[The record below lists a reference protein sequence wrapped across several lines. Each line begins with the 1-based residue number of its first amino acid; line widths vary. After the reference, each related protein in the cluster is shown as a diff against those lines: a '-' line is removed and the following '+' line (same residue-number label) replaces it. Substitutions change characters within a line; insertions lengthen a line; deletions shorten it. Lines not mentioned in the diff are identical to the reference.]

1 MKNGYGKKMREGM
14 EKQKNILL
22 LWDIDGTLMSCRD
35 DGTKALN
42 ELFRRWT
49 GVERALGEIKVG
61 TAMDSAILGSLMERF
76 RIPFEEKERMI
87 TEFAEILKDI
97 LDRNETKRALPGIKE
112 ILATLTEQENVY
124 MGILTS
130 NFKIGA
136 DLKLDSVGLKDY
148 FSFGGYGD
156 IEGEKWH
163 AAKLAVETAEKKA
176 GEPFAKESIY
186 LIGDTCYD
194 IRCARKLGVRSI
206 AVATGWTDQETLRE
220 AQPDYFFADLSDP
233 QAFYDIIDL
242 NN

>member
-1 MKNGYGKKMREGM
+1 MK
-14 EKQKNILL
+14 KQKPILL

-42 ELFRRWT
+42 ELFRRRT
-49 GVERALGEIKVG
+49 GVKRALGEIKVG
-61 TAMDSAILGSLMERF
+61 TAMDSSIMRSLMEHF
-76 RIPFEEKERMI
+76 QIPSEEKEQMI
-87 TEFAEILKDI
+87 AEFAEILKGI
-97 LDRNETKRALPGIKE
+97 LDENATKRVLPGIKE
-112 ILATLTEQENVY
+112 ILNTLKERENVY

-156 IEGEKWH
+156 TEGEKWH
-163 AAKLAVETAEKKA
+163 AARLAVETAEKNA
-176 GEPFAKESIY
+176 GGPFAKESIY

-194 IRCARKLGVRSI
+194 IRCARKLGIRSI
-206 AVATGWTDQETLRE
+206 AVATGWADQETLK
-220 AQPDYFFADLSDP
+220 AAGPDYFFVDLSDP
-233 QAFYDIIDL
+233 KVFYDAIFS